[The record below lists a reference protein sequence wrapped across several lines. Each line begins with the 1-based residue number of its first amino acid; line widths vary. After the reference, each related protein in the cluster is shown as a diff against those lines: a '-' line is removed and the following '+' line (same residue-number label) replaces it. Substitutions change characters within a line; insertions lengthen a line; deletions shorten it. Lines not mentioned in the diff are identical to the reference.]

1 MNFLF
6 HFLIRWF
13 LTCLLTLCLIG
24 PSYTSTEYEQNLP
37 IYETINKINANV
49 IFLRHSLAPG
59 MGDPKNFKLE
69 DCSTQRNLD
78 RLGRKQAEELG
89 NLFRHNELTFDE
101 ILSSE
106 WCRCKETAALMQLGR
121 WKTFLGLNSFFEGY
135 VNKKKTLSVLKQK
148 LNLIESDKLVLMITH
163 QVVISAVTGKF
174 VGSGEMVV
182 YNSETGI
189 SEHFKWDN

>member
-13 LTCLLTLCLIG
+13 LTCLLILYLIG

-49 IFLRHSLAPG
+49 IFLRHTLAPG
-59 MGDPKNFKLE
+59 IGDPKNFKLN

-78 RLGRKQAEELG
+78 RVGRRQAEELG
-89 NLFRHNELTFDE
+89 SLFRQNKVNFDE

-106 WCRCKETAALMQLGR
+106 WCRCKETAALMQLGQ
-121 WKTFLGLNSFFEGY
+121 WETFLGLNSFFEGY
-135 VNKKKTLSVLKQK
+135 VNKKETLRLLNQK
-148 LNLIESDKLVLMITH
+148 LALIKSDKLVLMITH

-174 VGSGEMVV
+174 VGSGEMVF

-189 SEHFKWDN
+189 SEYFKRQK

>member
-24 PSYTSTEYEQNLP
+24 PSYTSTKYEQNLP

-49 IFLRHSLAPG
+49 IFLRHTLAPG
-59 MGDPKNFKLE
+59 IGDPKNFKLK

-78 RLGRKQAEELG
+78 RVGRRQAEELG
-89 NLFRHNELTFDE
+89 NLFRHNKVNFDE

-106 WCRCKETAALMQLGR
+106 WCRCKETAALMQLGQ
-121 WKTFLGLNSFFEGY
+121 WETFVGLNSFFEGH
-135 VNKKKTLSVLKQK
+135 VNKKKTLSLLNQK
-148 LNLIESDKLVLMITH
+148 LDLIKSDKLVLMISH

-174 VGSGEMVV
+174 VPSGGLVL
-182 YNSETGI
+182 YNSETGV
-189 SEHFKWDN
+189 SEYFKWEN